1 MTLGRLLILIC
12 KEGVA
17 TVPAPGLSDLIHV
30 KSLTRCPIQDGYS
43 VSGVSYQFK
52 ISSLCSGMGHL
63 LLCPTCRTMSSLK
76 AGTSLFL
83 PWHLQLWGT
92 MEHEYLL
99 NELLNDSGWMLCEK
113 RSDPKVGKMRFNP
126 DGTGASLRW
135 GKGNAGTFPC
145 RAGSKELR
153 LPTNCW

>member
-1 MTLGRLLILIC
+1 
-12 KEGVA
+12 
-17 TVPAPGLSDLIHV
+17 
-30 KSLTRCPIQDGYS
+30 
-43 VSGVSYQFK
+43 
-52 ISSLCSGMGHL
+52 
-63 LLCPTCRTMSSLK
+63 
-76 AGTSLFL
+76 
-83 PWHLQLWGT
+83 

-126 DGTGASLRW
+126 DGAGASLG

-153 LPTNCW
+153 FLTNSW